1 MTVTEQPEKRGAF
14 LNLRA
19 LVIAHDLIMV
29 AVAWLLARL
38 VSVWLLGSPSLDW
51 RQVIIEVNLIILLQG
66 FLHWR
71 AGLYRGVWRFASLP
85 DLGNLVR
92 ATILAAV
99 SGAAVLLVLDAPLEL
114 MVLMVW
120 LFPALLLFNL
130 GVPRLTYRVFKDMRL
145 EVHRRRQT
153 RRTVILGAGRSGRL
167 LLPELR
173 RRGSFDVV
181 GFLDDDRRL
190 RNTEIDDVP
199 VLGDIASLPRIA
211 READLDMAAIA
222 IPSATNAQMQRV
234 VEICEHAGVEF
245 RTVPTLK
252 ELGASLTRFD
262 DLKPVAID
270 DLLGREPVS
279 LDWESIRAGLTG
291 RRVLVTGGGG
301 SIGAELCRQI
311 ARLDPAG
318 LVVLDNSEFNL
329 YRIDYR
335 LKSEFP
341 DLMIETVL
349 GDVCDPAT
357 VETVLKRARPEVVFH
372 AAAYKH
378 LPMLQNQVRE
388 AFRNNVIGTRRV
400 ADTAVRYGVGTFVL
414 ISTDKAV
421 NPCNVMG
428 ATKRIAELYVQHL
441 NQSSQTKFITVRFGN
456 VLNSTGSVVPLFNEQ
471 IRRGGPVTVTHPEIT
486 RYFMTIAEAGQLIL
500 QAGVLGRGG
509 EVFVLDMGEP
519 VRIGFLAEQL
529 IRLAGKEPGTDIE
542 IVYTGLRPGEKL
554 FEELFHEDES
564 YATTAHEKIFLSQGA
579 SQGLDGIDDKL
590 RRAEAAVMRYD
601 NTELRS
607 ILLELVPELGKVPRR
622 ERKVIPL
629 AG

>member
-1 MTVTEQPEKRGAF
+1 
-14 LNLRA
+14 
-19 LVIAHDLIMV
+19 
-29 AVAWLLARL
+29 
-38 VSVWLLGSPSLDW
+38 
-51 RQVIIEVNLIILLQG
+51 
-66 FLHWR
+66 
-71 AGLYRGVWRFASLP
+71 
-85 DLGNLVR
+85 
-92 ATILAAV
+92 
-99 SGAAVLLVLDAPLEL
+99 
-114 MVLMVW
+114 
-120 LFPALLLFNL
+120 
-130 GVPRLTYRVFKDMRL
+130 
-145 EVHRRRQT
+145 
-153 RRTVILGAGRSGRL
+153 L

-173 RRGSFDVV
+173 RRGNFDVV
-181 GFLDDDRRL
+181 GFLDDARGL
-190 RNTEIDDVP
+190 QHTEIDGVP

-234 VEICEHAGVEF
+234 VEVCERAGVEF

-279 LDWESIRAGLTG
+279 LDWESIRSGLTG
-291 RRVLVTGGGG
+291 KRVMVTGGGG

-318 LVVLDNSEFNL
+318 LLVVDNSEFNL

-341 DLMIETVL
+341 DLMVETVL

-357 VETVLKRARPEVVFH
+357 VETLMQRSRPEVVFH

-388 AFRNNVIGTRRV
+388 AFRNNVVGTRRV
-400 ADTAVRYGVGTFVL
+400 ADAAVRYGVGTFVL

-428 ATKRIAELYVQHL
+428 ATKRIAELYIQQL
-441 NQSSQTKFITVRFGN
+441 NQSADTKLITVRFGN

-471 IRRGGPVTVTHPEIT
+471 IRRGGPITVTHPEIT

-529 IRLAGKEPGTDIE
+529 IRLAGKEPGRDVE

-554 FEELFHEDES
+554 FEELFHENES
-564 YATTAHEKIFLSQGA
+564 YATTAHEKIFLSQGPCQA
-579 SQGLDGIDDKL
+579 LDGIDDKL

-601 NTELRS
+601 NDALRS

>member
-1 MTVTEQPEKRGAF
+1 VTELPEKRGAF

-19 LVIAHDLIMV
+19 LVVVHDLLMV
-29 AVAWLLARL
+29 AAAWLVARL
-38 VSVWLLGSPSLDW
+38 ASIWLLGSPATDW
-51 RQVIIEVNLIILLQG
+51 PRFAIEVTLIVLLQG

-92 ATILAAV
+92 AAILAAI
-99 SGAAVLLVLDAPLEL
+99 SGAAVLLALEAPLEL

-120 LFPALLLFNL
+120 LFPALLLLAL

-173 RRGSFDVV
+173 RRGGFDVV
-181 GFLDDDRRL
+181 GFLDDDRSL
-190 RNTEIDDVP
+190 RHTEIEDVP

-234 VEICEHAGVEF
+234 VEICERADVEF

-291 RRVLVTGGGG
+291 KRVLVTGGGG

-329 YRIDYR
+329 YRIDYGLR
-335 LKSEFP
+335 AEFS
-341 DLMIETVL
+341 DLMVETVL

-357 VETVLKRARPEVVFH
+357 VETVMKRARPEVVFH

-388 AFRNNVIGTRRV
+388 AFRNNVLGTRRV

-428 ATKRIAELYVQHL
+428 ATKRIAELYAQHL
-441 NQSSQTKFITVRFGN
+441 NQSSDTRFITVRFGN

-529 IRLAGKEPGTDIE
+529 IRLAGKEPGRDIE

-564 YATTAHEKIFLSQGA
+564 YAKTGHEKIFLSQGA
-579 SQGLDGIDDKL
+579 SQGLDGIDEKL

-601 NTELRS
+601 NNELRG

-622 ERKVIPL
+622 ERKVVPL